1 MRATLYSSG
10 FCHDSKPALLVC
22 FAVSALLINASAQTN
37 SNFTKTNTP
46 AQSFAARA
54 ETVFRAA
61 QKKSRS
67 EPRNNEAA
75 WKYARAAFDFAE
87 FAKNDEKREQIA
99 SEGIYACR
107 QVIEREHTNAAAH
120 YYLAMNL
127 GQVART
133 KSVGALKIV
142 NEMERE
148 WGLAGSFDEK
158 FDYAGADRNLGL
170 LYLETPGWPVSIG
183 SRSKAKQHLQRAVE
197 LAPNYPENHL
207 NLMDAYL
214 KWSDRKKLEREIKT
228 TEELWPKAKMEF
240 AGEEWESSWADWGQR
255 WKKIKAKAGEIPK
268 PVKSPADDN

>member
-54 ETVFRAA
+54 ETVFRIA
-61 QKKSRS
+61 QKKFRS

-75 WKYARAAFDFAE
+75 WQYARAAFDFAE
-87 FAKNDEKREQIA
+87 FAKNDGKREQIA

-107 QVIEREHTNAAAH
+107 QVIERERTNAAAH

-133 KSVGALKIV
+133 KSLGALKIV

-170 LYLETPGWPVSIG
+170 LYLETPGWPVIVTTIG
-183 SRSKAKQHLQRAVE
+183 GKQFHSPDILIRNSTPSRRAKKR
-197 LAPNYPENHL
+197 
-207 NLMDAYL
+207 
-214 KWSDRKKLEREIKT
+214 
-228 TEELWPKAKMEF
+228 
-240 AGEEWESSWADWGQR
+240 
-255 WKKIKAKAGEIPK
+255 
-268 PVKSPADDN
+268 